1 MKKILSIYVQIDY
14 YSNQQS
20 CINDC
25 KYTEGN
31 IQNCEKV
38 EINEMILS
46 TNNGLYTFNLI
57 SDNINYLHPKSCKQ
71 LEINDLEL
79 FCLDEGIWKINI
91 LNSQSGFKKYYS
103 K

>member
-1 MKKILSIYVQIDY
+1 MSY
-14 YSNQQS
+14 YPDKQS

-25 KYTEGN
+25 KYDEES
-31 IQNCEKV
+31 IQNCERIEK
-38 EINEMILS
+38 NEMILS
-46 TNNGLYTFNLI
+46 TINGLYTVNLI
-57 SDNINYLHPKSCKQ
+57 SDNIKFLHPKSCKQ

-91 LNSQSGFKKYYS
+91 LSPQSGFKKYYS